1 MAMPTVMPMAAVA
14 AVVAAVAVAVAAA
27 DRVAAAGETERQRG
41 GADAALGRDGG
52 GPLRGSGVRLRGF
65 AHCGVRLRGAG
76 GAWGKCNPNQNRKSK
91 SFSHTFAQ
99 T

>member
-41 GADAALGRDGG
+41 GRTRTRTGRRGAAARCGIRLG
-52 GPLRGSGVRLRGF
+52 LRGF
-65 AHCGVRLRGAG
+65 AASGTGVRRPGP
-76 GAWGKCNPNQNRKSK
+76 WRVGKVQSE
-91 SFSHTFAQ
+91 SEL
-99 T
+99 